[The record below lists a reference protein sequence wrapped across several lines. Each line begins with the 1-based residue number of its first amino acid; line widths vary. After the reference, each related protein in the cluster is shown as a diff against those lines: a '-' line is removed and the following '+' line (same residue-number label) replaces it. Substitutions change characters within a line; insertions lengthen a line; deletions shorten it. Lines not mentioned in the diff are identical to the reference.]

1 LTEGEVKVKWT
12 MPKWNEGDS
21 VRVITRTVTDE
32 DRKKNRYFEHMA
44 GLSGTIENVYGEAE
58 IAVRINPE
66 SMSKIT
72 RDVHN
77 MATQRMK
84 DKFLD
89 GLPQEQKRNLTEEE
103 LDFKAQYVLL
113 VQASDLEAA

>member
-1 LTEGEVKVKWT
+1 
-12 MPKWNEGDS
+12 MPQWKEGDQ
-21 VRVITRTVTDE
+21 VRVIGREVTEE

-44 GLSGTIENVYGEAE
+44 GLSGTVQNVYSDAE
-58 IAVRINPE
+58 VAVRVKPE

-72 RDVHN
+72 SEVHS

-89 GLPQEQKRNLTEEE
+89 GLPQEQRRNLTEEE

-113 VQASDLEAA
+113 VQATDLEKI

>member
-1 LTEGEVKVKWT
+1 MAKW
-12 MPKWNEGDS
+12 KEGDH
-21 VRVITRTVTDE
+21 VRVIAREVTDE

-44 GLSGTIENVYGEAE
+44 GVSGLVQNVYNDAE
-58 IAVRINPE
+58 IAVRVDPE

-72 RDVHN
+72 RDVHTK
-77 MATQRMK
+77 ATERMK
-84 DKFLD
+84 DKFLE

-113 VQASDLEAA
+113 VQADDLVEA

>member
-1 LTEGEVKVKWT
+1 
-12 MPKWNEGDS
+12 MPKWKEGDQ
-21 VRVITRTVTDE
+21 VRVVSREVTEE

-44 GLSGTIENVYGEAE
+44 GLSGTIENVYSDAE
-58 IAVRINPE
+58 VAVRVDPI

-72 RDVHN
+72 RDVHTT
-77 MATQRMK
+77 ATQRMK

-89 GLPQEQKRNLTEEE
+89 GLPQEQRRNLTEEE

-113 VQASDLEAA
+113 VQAIDLESA

>member
-1 LTEGEVKVKWT
+1 MLKW
-12 MPKWNEGDS
+12 KEGDQ
-21 VRVITRTVTDE
+21 VRVISREVTEE
-32 DRKKNRYFEHMA
+32 DRKKNRYFEHMS
-44 GLSGTIENVYGEAE
+44 GLSGTVQNVYSDAE
-58 IAVRINPE
+58 IAVRVDSS

-72 RDVHN
+72 REVHT

-113 VQASDLEAA
+113 VQATDLESV

>member
-1 LTEGEVKVKWT
+1 
-12 MPKWNEGDS
+12 MPKWKEGDL
-21 VRVITRTVTDE
+21 VRVIAREVTEE

-44 GLSGTIENVYGEAE
+44 GLSGTVQNVYSDAE
-58 IAVRINPE
+58 IAVRIDPA

-72 RDVHN
+72 KDVHTT
-77 MATQRMK
+77 ATERMK

-89 GLPQEQKRNLTEEE
+89 GLPQEQRRNLTELE

-113 VQASDLEAA
+113 VQSSDLEQV

>member
-1 LTEGEVKVKWT
+1 MFL
-12 MPKWNEGDS
+12 MPKWKEGDR
-21 VRVITRTVTDE
+21 VRVISRDVTEE

-44 GLSGTIENVYGEAE
+44 GVTGVVQNVYGEAE
-58 IAVRINPE
+58 IAVRVEPA

-72 RDVHN
+72 RDVHTK
-77 MATQRMK
+77 ATERMK

-89 GLPQEQKRNLTEEE
+89 GLPQEQRRNLTEEE

-113 VQASDLEAA
+113 VQSSDLEAA

>member
-1 LTEGEVKVKWT
+1 MRVVTREVTE
-12 MPKWNEGDS
+12 
-21 VRVITRTVTDE
+21 E

-44 GLSGTIENVYGEAE
+44 GLSGTVQNVYSDAE
-58 IAVRINPE
+58 IAVRVDPA

-72 RDVHN
+72 KDVHTT
-77 MATQRMK
+77 ATERMK

-89 GLPQEQKRNLTEEE
+89 GLPQEQRRNLTELE

-113 VQASDLEAA
+113 VQSGDLEQV